1 MTRAEVLEGVKECLA
16 KVLNIAVE
24 SIQEDSKIIQDLGAD
39 SLDFLDLSFHI
50 QQKFG
55 VSFSPRDDERRLQ
68 KKLGGIEIQ
77 NNGVYTPEALA
88 ELRRSMP
95 EVPAEEFSEGLA
107 VSALPFLFRVS
118 TIVNLILRLKEEHDV
133 E

>member
-1 MTRAEVLEGVKECLA
+1 MTRVEILEGVKECLA
-16 KVLNIAVE
+16 QVLDISVE
-24 SIQEDSKIIQDLGAD
+24 SIHEDSKIIQDLGAD

-55 VSFSPRDDERRLQ
+55 ISFSPKDDERRLQ
-68 KKLGGIEIQ
+68 EKLGGIPVQ
-77 NNGVYTPEALA
+77 NSGKYTPEALA

-95 EVPAEEFSEGLA
+95 EVPAEEFAEGLA

-118 TIVNLILRLKEEHDV
+118 TIVNLILRLQEKHDIK
-133 E
+133 

>member
-1 MTRAEVLEGVKECLA
+1 MTRAEVLEGIKECLA
-16 KVLNIAVE
+16 KVLDIPVE
-24 SIQEDSKIIQDLGAD
+24 SIHEDSRIIQDLGAD

-68 KKLGGIEIQ
+68 EKLGGVAVQ
-77 NNGVYTPEALA
+77 NNGVYTPEALS
-88 ELRRSMP
+88 ELRQSMP

-107 VSALPFLFRVS
+107 ASTLPFLFRVS
-118 TIVNLILRLKEEHDV
+118 TIVNLILRLKEGQDAK
-133 E
+133 

>member
-16 KVLNIAVE
+16 KVLDISVE
-24 SIQEDSKIIQDLGAD
+24 SIHEDSRIIQDLGAD

-68 KKLGGIEIQ
+68 EKLGGVAVQ
-77 NNGVYTPEALA
+77 NNGAYTPEALA
-88 ELRRSMP
+88 ELRMNMP
-95 EVPAEEFSEGLA
+95 EVPAEEFTEGLA

-118 TIVNLILRLKEEHDV
+118 TIVNLILRLKERQDAR
-133 E
+133 

>member
-1 MTRAEVLEGVKECLA
+1 MTHAEVLEGVRECLA
-16 KVLNIAVE
+16 KVLDIPVE
-24 SIQEDSKIIQDLGAD
+24 SIHEDSRIIQDLGAD

-68 KKLGGIEIQ
+68 EKLGSVAVQ
-77 NNGVYTPEALA
+77 NNGAYTPEALR
-88 ELRRSMP
+88 ELRKNMP
-95 EVPAEEFSEGLA
+95 EVPPEEFAEGMA

-118 TIVNLILRLKEEHDV
+118 TIVNLILRLKEGQDV
-133 E
+133 Q